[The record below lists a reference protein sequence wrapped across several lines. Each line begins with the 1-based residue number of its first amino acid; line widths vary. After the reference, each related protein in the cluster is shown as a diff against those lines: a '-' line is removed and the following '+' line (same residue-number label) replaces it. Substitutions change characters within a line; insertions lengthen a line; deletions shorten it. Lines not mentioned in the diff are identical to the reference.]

1 MNRRKREFTLIEL
14 LITVAIIAILAGLLL
29 PALNAARGRAQA
41 MACMNNIRQMSLGLS
56 TYFIDSGDIVP
67 PYERGEEVSN
77 KNKRGLLAPD
87 QLPWVNGIKDYIGMP
102 KLVTSGTLRDFI
114 YTTVPASYR
123 KRLACPSPDGAKG
136 TYVANTAYSM
146 PRQNIGGDYAWTQ
159 RAISRITEVR
169 TPSRKALL
177 VEHKD
182 SVNGFSRNMDGWKN
196 NLAWDVHS
204 SGISIAYCDGHVG
217 TLKLRTAEGIIFL
230 ESGIS
235 NWTAYRSSILFG
247 TK

>member
-1 MNRRKREFTLIEL
+1 MIRKKQHFSLIEL
-14 LITVAIIAILAGLLL
+14 LIVVAIITILAGLLL
-29 PALNAARGRAQA
+29 PALNAARGKAQSLT
-41 MACMNNIRQMSLGLS
+41 CMNNIKQMSLGLS
-56 TYFIDSGDIVP
+56 TYFIDSGDIIP
-67 PYERGEEVSN
+67 PYARGPENANS
-77 KNKRGLLAPD
+77 NKRGLLGPVD
-87 QLPWVNGIKDYIGMP
+87 LPWINGIKDYIQMP
-102 KLVTSGTLRDFI
+102 ELVTSGTLSSFI

-123 KRLACPSPDGAKG
+123 KRLGCPSPNGANG
-136 TYVANTAYSM
+136 TNVGCTAYCM

-177 VEHKD
+177 VEHAA
-182 SVNGFSRNMDGWKN
+182 SINGYSQDMDGWRT
-196 NLAWDVHS
+196 NLAWNAHS

-217 TLKLRTAEGIIFL
+217 TLRLSTAEGILFQ

-247 TK
+247 SR